1 MVLDD
6 DDDDDDDD
14 VDDDDAGDD
23 DEILLVVRLTNE
35 KRLSL
40 FPAETIFRYRHH
52 RKSLTRC
59 KLDLNLRRT

>member
-14 VDDDDAGDD
+14 DVVDDD
-23 DEILLVVRLTNE
+23 ESFVVVWLTDE
-35 KRLSL
+35 KRLPF

-52 RKSLTRC
+52 RESLTRREQN
-59 KLDLNLRRT
+59 LNLSRT

>member
-14 VDDDDAGDD
+14 DTGDD
-23 DEILLVVRLTNE
+23 DEILLLVWLTNE
-35 KRLSL
+35 KRLPL

-59 KLDLNLRRT
+59 KQDLNLLRT